1 MGQILANATNIS
13 SGDLQLEIPYLTAI
27 YDALDG
33 IAAAYLV
40 QDINT
45 ILNIRKNV
53 HLKKMRELLEE
64 INSKLGKK
72 K

>member
-40 QDINT
+40 
-45 ILNIRKNV
+45 
-53 HLKKMRELLEE
+53 
-64 INSKLGKK
+64 
-72 K
+72 